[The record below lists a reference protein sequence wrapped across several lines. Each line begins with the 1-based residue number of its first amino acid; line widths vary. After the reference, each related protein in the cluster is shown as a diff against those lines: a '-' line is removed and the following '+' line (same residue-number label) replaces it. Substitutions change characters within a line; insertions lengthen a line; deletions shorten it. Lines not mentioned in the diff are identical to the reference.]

1 MKAHVEWIVGV
12 VRAGPEFK
20 DFGGPYEFSCT
31 VIRRGDEC
39 EIIGASGKFTFST
52 YRAVKEALEAIGIT
66 EAHWE
71 RARGKHVIA
80 KGSGVK

>member
-20 DFGGPYEFSCT
+20 DFGDPYEFSCT

-39 EIIGASGKFTFST
+39 EIIGASGKFTIT
-52 YRAVKEALEAIGIT
+52 NYKAVREALESAGIKA
-66 EAHWE
+66 AHWE
-71 RARGKHVIA
+71 RSTGKQVTA
-80 KGSGVK
+80 KGRT